1 MTAGLGMGERS
12 ASRRLAR
19 FALGLRLD
27 EIPPAAVERATVL
40 VLDTLGGCLAASTME
55 FGRAVTETALR
66 LGGGPESTLV
76 GAKERVGAASA
87 VLANGTLAHGLDF
100 DDTREDAIV
109 HTGCVAVPT
118 ALAVGEA
125 VAASGAAVVEA
136 IVAAVEVMCR
146 VGLAVPGK
154 FHARH
159 FHPTALTGGFA
170 AAAAAARLYGLTED
184 QLVDALGICGS
195 QAGGIIEYL
204 ADGAWT
210 KRLHPGWAAH
220 AGVVA
225 TVLARHGFSGPARV
239 LEGEHGFYR
248 AFADGCDTA
257 RLEGLL
263 GSLGQEWEI
272 ERLTFKPY
280 PCGSI
285 AHPYMDCALRLRQE
299 HRVRA
304 EEIVEIRCRT
314 AAGPVPRLW
323 EPLAAKRRPANGYAA
338 KFSLPYLVATMLVRG
353 EAGLACFT
361 DEAVG
366 DGSVLRVAE
375 KVGYEVDPT
384 IDYPRQFSGHVLV
397 RLADGRVVEARQ
409 EHPRGGPDFPL
420 TRDELEA
427 KFRGNAA
434 LVLSAERIERVIR
447 EVERLPRAPRLEG
460 LAALLRRED

>member
-1 MTAGLGMGERS
+1 
-12 ASRRLAR
+12 
-19 FALGLRLD
+19 
-27 EIPPAAVERATVL
+27 
-40 VLDTLGGCLAASTME
+40 ME
-55 FGRAVTETALR
+55 FGRATTETALR
-66 LGGGPESTLV
+66 LGGAPESTLV

-100 DDTREDAIV
+100 DDTREDAIG

-125 VAASGAAVVEA
+125 VVASGAAVVEA

-225 TVLARHGFSGPARV
+225 TLLARHGFSGPARV

-248 AFADGCDTA
+248 AFADGFDPA
-257 RLEGLL
+257 RLERLL
-263 GSLGQEWEI
+263 ESLGQEREI
-272 ERLTFKPY
+272 ERPTFKPC
-280 PCGSI
+280 PCGSLP
-285 AHPYMDCALRLRQE
+285 HPYMDCARRLRE
-299 HRVRA
+299 RHRLAPDQIADV
-304 EEIVEIRCRT
+304 RCRT
-314 AAGPVPRLW
+314 ASGPVERLW
-323 EPLAAKRRPANGYAA
+323 EALGAKRTPPNGYAA
-338 KFSLPYLVATMLVRG
+338 KFSLPYLLAVILVRG
-353 EAGLACFT
+353 RAGLAEFE
-361 DEAVG
+361 DEAVR
-366 DGSVLRVAE
+366 DPEVLGVASR
-375 KVGYEVDPT
+375 VGYELDPT
-384 IDYPRQFSGHVLV
+384 IDYPRQFVGHVAIQL
-397 RLADGRVVEARQ
+397 RDGRRLEERQ
-409 EHPRGGPDFPL
+409 DHPRGGAELPM
-420 TRDELEA
+420 TREELEA
-427 KFRGNAA
+427 KFRGNAGLVVSREQASRAIRSVSA
-434 LVLSAERIERVIR
+434 LGTAASLHGL
-447 EVERLPRAPRLEG
+447 VE
-460 LAALLRRED
+460 ALTP